1 MTHKTTRPAM
11 TLQDFLLRNR
21 DEILTRSR
29 VRLSA
34 RTSPQPA
41 NEAQDKEQT
50 AGPSAFLDYLSAA
63 LHRATTRGGVEPTN
77 VEDNASQHGRDL
89 FNRGFTVAQVV
100 HKYGDL
106 CQVIT
111 GLALELNAPIE
122 VVEFKTLNLCLDDA
136 IAGAVTEFEHQRD
149 RATTREGTERLGMF
163 AHEMRNALSAAM
175 MSFGLMQQGVVGVGG
190 STAAIHARSLA
201 RLNSL
206 LDRSLADVRLEAGLQ
221 RLERIPIWEIIEEV
235 EMSSSMVA
243 HARGLHLAVTAVDPS
258 VRVEA
263 DRQIL
268 AATLSNLLQNAFK
281 FTGPATTTW
290 LRTSTSTDRVVIEIE
305 DACGGLPPNAVA
317 TMFKPF
323 VQHGHD
329 RTGLGLGLA
338 ICAKAVKAMAGELRV
353 VDLPGKGCVFT
364 VDLPKCVAVS
374 SAVAI
379 EPPTVQAKPVFE

>member
-1 MTHKTTRPAM
+1 
-11 TLQDFLLRNR
+11 
-21 DEILTRSR
+21 
-29 VRLSA
+29 
-34 RTSPQPA
+34 
-41 NEAQDKEQT
+41 
-50 AGPSAFLDYLSAA
+50 
-63 LHRATTRGGVEPTN
+63 
-77 VEDNASQHGRDL
+77 
-89 FNRGFTVAQVV
+89 
-100 HKYGDL
+100 
-106 CQVIT
+106 
-111 GLALELNAPIE
+111 
-122 VVEFKTLNLCLDDA
+122 
-136 IAGAVTEFEHQRD
+136 
-149 RATTREGTERLGMF
+149 
-163 AHEMRNALSAAM
+163 
-175 MSFGLMQQGVVGVGG
+175 VGG

-281 FTGPATTTW
+281 FTGPATTIW